1 MARAAASVRSYVWRR
16 YSASLR
22 PADEMPRQKKQ
33 ASLRANDGQ
42 HGPHAR
48 IVDALEQRA

>member
-1 MARAAASVRSYVWRR
+1 VNHFLDLWIGDVAA
-16 YSASLR
+16 
-22 PADEMPRQKKQ
+22 P
-33 ASLRANDGQ
+33 ANDGQ